1 MAPLCFSEGAPIIT
15 AASLAVSLRDL
26 HLLYLLPRSRS
37 VAQLRREKIIL
48 INGEPITSDDW
59 RDPDGSRTARRPP
72 RHRVSVCL
80 PLPPSVL
87 RPSRPRH
94 RGFDRTGE
102 GGIARVTRRGSC
114 EIWPT
119 RAALRPRPSTW
130 AGRLD
135 MSAAVCTKR
144 PLSERLCDKVRYLGA
159 TLKQ

>member
-1 MAPLCFSEGAPIIT
+1 MTGATRTGRGRHGAP
-15 AASLAVSLRDL
+15 
-26 HLLYLLPRSRS
+26 
-37 VAQLRREKIIL
+37 VAPQ
-48 INGEPITSDDW
+48 G
-59 RDPDGSRTARRPP
+59 
-72 RHRVSVCL
+72 VCL
-80 PLPPSVL
+80 FL
-87 RPSRPRH
+87 RPSVPRH